1 MDQPGGGDAVRN
13 PSRRVSRRSEKWAVE
28 TRIATM
34 NICGGLDGKI
44 DEVCEVFN
52 TRGMDLLCVNES
64 KRKGR
69 GITTH
74 GTLTAYWSRV
84 PESEHGCQGVGI
96 VLSERWNNCVKEYE
110 CVSPR
115 LIWIRLKVGLT
126 RLFVLGVYAPDTSKS
141 AQEIDEFWKS
151 MNVVLDD
158 CDENERVIMLG
169 DFNSWVGVQRDGYE
183 SVLGAIFD
191 QNTEEIQ
198 NVFKY
203 AMTQHN
209 QNISSRG
216 RLELQAYVDVINTA
230 DAFKLSRLSGVRGA
244 LSQGCSSS
252 APQQQLV
259 LGVAAPR
266 RSPTAARLV
275 PPLSFRHKH

>member
-74 GTLTAYWSRV
+74 GTLTAYWSGV

-151 MNVVLDD
+151 MNVVLDE

-183 SVLGAIFD
+183 SVLGKFGD
-191 QNTEEIQ
+191 VRVNE
-198 NVFKY
+198 N
-203 AMTQHN
+203 
-209 QNISSRG
+209 G
-216 RLELQAYVDVINTA
+216 RYLLDVCLERNLIVSN
-230 DAFKLSRLSGVRGA
+230 SM
-244 LSQGCSSS
+244 
-252 APQQQLV
+252 
-259 LGVAAPR
+259 
-266 RSPTAARLV
+266 
-275 PPLSFRHKH
+275 FRHKEIHMYTWQRQNERSIIDFVIVDERLRVNVADTRVYRGVNVGTDHFLVERLVYETAA